1 MKVNPSLP
9 ASDVFV
15 GIDVSQT
22 RLDVAVLPSQEI
34 FSVDNDPPSLQGL
47 IARLKALHPS
57 HIVLEATGG
66 YEIPLVTAAGMAG
79 LPLVVAN
86 PRQVRDF
93 ARATGRLAKT
103 DAIDAGVL
111 ALFAERV
118 RPPVRALPDEKTRQ
132 LDALVT
138 RRRQI
143 VAMITAEGNRLPS
156 APAVLRHDIQ
166 AHVRWLQKRL
176 RDLDKDLFDT
186 IRQSPLWREKDDLL
200 QSVPG
205 IGPRVSAVLL
215 AGIPELGQLNRR
227 QAAALIGVAPFNRDS
242 GTLRGR
248 RTIWGGRAAVR
259 SSLYMA
265 ALVATRHNPAIR
277 AFYQRLRS
285 AGKRAKVA
293 LVACAR
299 KLLSILNAILR
310 TRTPWIVPAH
320 VPAS

>member
-1 MKVNPSLP
+1 MTQPNETS
-9 ASDVFV
+9 SDVFIGV
-15 GIDVSQT
+15 DVSQA
-22 RLDVAVLPSQEI
+22 RLDVAVYPSKEV
-34 FSVDNDPPSLQGL
+34 FSVDNDGPSIKKLICRLQ
-47 IARLKALHPS
+47 ALQPTHV
-57 HIVLEATGG
+57 VLEATGG
-66 YEIPLVTAAGMAG
+66 HEIPLVTAAGMAG
-79 LPLVVAN
+79 LPIVVAN

-93 ARATGRLAKT
+93 ARAMGRLAKT
-103 DAIDAGVL
+103 DVIDAGTL

-118 RPPVRALPDEKTRQ
+118 RPPVRPLPDEETRR

-138 RRRQI
+138 RRNQI
-143 VAMITAEGNRLPS
+143 VTMITAERNRLLSTPRL
-156 APAVLRHDIQ
+156 LRPDIL
-166 AHVRWLQKRL
+166 AHIRWLEKRL
-176 RDLDKDLFDT
+176 RDLDKDLFEA

-227 QAAALIGVAPFNRDS
+227 QAAALVGVAPFNRDS

-265 ALVATRHNPAIR
+265 ALVATRHNSVIR
-277 AFYQRLRS
+277 EFYQRLRT

-293 LVACAR
+293 LVACMR
-299 KLLSILNAILR
+299 KLLSILNAILK
-310 TRTPWIVPAH
+310 TRTPWTAPAH
-320 VPAS
+320 VPAT